1 MSESTPDFENE
12 AGVIPAAPTRSTR
25 RRAIIASLVLVF
37 LLTGFFF
44 GARAL
49 VHAFTYES
57 TDDAFVEGHIVAVS
71 PKITG
76 HVVKLHV
83 ADNQAVKKGDL
94 LLEIDARDYEQQ
106 VKQAQAA
113 LDAAAAKHKTALE
126 SVALTRATGRAAV
139 MQASSSVGAMQA
151 QSDATRVRAAQVT
164 TQIAGAEANLE
175 QARARALAAE
185 AEVTRTEPDV
195 RRYRELF
202 EKGDVS
208 GQRFEQANAANRI
221 AVANLEAAK
230 KQVMATEAALKQAR
244 AERSAAA
251 ATLAQSRSLIDE
263 AQGRLEQ
270 ANAAPKQVA
279 VAQAE
284 AESADAEIERA
295 RAALEQAKLNLSYTK
310 IYAAES
316 GRVTKR
322 LVEEGAFVSV
332 GQAMLSIVPDDVW
345 VVANFKETQL
355 RNIRPG
361 QEVEVEVDALG
372 GVSFQAK
379 VDSIQAGT
387 GGKFALLPP
396 DNATGNFTK
405 VVQRVPVKIVFEG
418 AELEK
423 YQGRVTPGL
432 STIVSVKVK

>member
-12 AGVIPAAPTRSTR
+12 TGAIPAAPTRSTR
-25 RRAIIASLVLVF
+25 RRAIVASLVLVF
-37 LLTGFFF
+37 LLTVFFF

-49 VHAFTYES
+49 VHAFTHES

-94 LLEIDARDYEQQ
+94 LLEIDPRDYEQQ

-151 QSDATRVRAAQVT
+151 QSDATRVRAAQVA

-195 RRYRELF
+195 KRYRELF

-244 AERSAAA
+244 EERSAAA

-355 RNIRPG
+355 RNIRAG

-405 VVQRVPVKIVFEG
+405 VVQRVPVKIIFEG

-423 YQGRVTPGL
+423 YRGRVTPGL